1 MARRR
6 RAAGE
11 GSVYWIE
18 KKGLWAGQVTLPTGQ
33 RKFKY
38 NKRQDVVKT
47 WLLAARSDLQK
58 GVLPQNDKVTLGE
71 FMQTYM
77 ETVAK
82 NTLRPSTQG
91 IYETYIRVHI
101 NPSLGKIRLKDLG
114 PHHLQ
119 RFYSQKIEEGLSK
132 RTVQIIHAT
141 IRRIL
146 NQAVSWDIIQKNVC
160 KQVKAPRPGKT
171 TPTFFTKDQLNQF
184 LNAVKGH
191 RYFPIYVLL
200 EYGGFREGEV
210 LGIFYEDCD
219 MRNRAINVRH
229 QVITL
234 KGGLVIAE
242 PKTESSKRSVTL
254 PIVAYDVLKNHLE
267 QLDRKQGLI
276 FTTSTGKPISP
287 RNLIRH
293 FKSALVAAGLPD
305 IRVHDL
311 RHSHASLLLASGVN
325 PKIVQERL
333 GHASITLTLQT
344 YSHTIPSLGQQA
356 ADKLDEI
363 MGSTPA

>member
-47 WLLAARSDLQK
+47 WLLTARSDLQK

-132 RTVQIIHAT
+132 RTVQILHAT
-141 IRRIL
+141 IRRTL
-146 NQAVSWDIIQKNVC
+146 NQAVSWGIIQKNVC
-160 KQVKAPRPGKT
+160 KQVKAPRPGKIQYT
-171 TPTFFTKDQLNQF
+171 ILTREQLNTF
-184 LNAVKGH
+184 LNAVKRH
-191 RYFPIYVLL
+191 RWELIYILL
-200 EYGGFREGEV
+200 IFGGFREGDV
-210 LGIFYEDCD
+210 LGIMVEDCD
-219 MRNRAINVRH
+219 
-229 QVITL
+229 
-234 KGGLVIAE
+234 LV
-242 PKTESSKRSVTL
+242 
-254 PIVAYDVLKNHLE
+254 
-267 QLDRKQGLI
+267 
-276 FTTSTGKPISP
+276 
-287 RNLIRH
+287 
-293 FKSALVAAGLPD
+293 
-305 IRVHDL
+305 
-311 RHSHASLLLASGVN
+311 
-325 PKIVQERL
+325 
-333 GHASITLTLQT
+333 
-344 YSHTIPSLGQQA
+344 
-356 ADKLDEI
+356 
-363 MGSTPA
+363 